1 MPAPC
6 HRRRRSKASGHAAA
20 ESACSMSEPQVK
32 TPLPELRHTAAHV
45 LAYAVQDLFPDAK
58 PTIGPSIE
66 NGFYYDFDRAEPFTP
81 EDLARLEMRM
91 AEIVNANYP
100 MTGQAVTRAE
110 ALSIFKG
117 NPYKVEIA
125 SEIPEGEPITLYTI
139 GEFTDL
145 CRGGHAEFTGEIGA
159 LKLTSVAGAYWRG
172 DERKPMLQR
181 IYGTAWYDRAE
192 LDAYLAQVE
201 EALARDHRKLGA
213 DLDLYS
219 VQDDAGAGLIFWHPK
234 GAIVRGLIEDFIRQG
249 LRDRGY
255 QPVVTPHV
263 VSEKLYEISG
273 HLENFAQNMFG
284 PVEVEEQRFRLKP
297 MNCPGHILIY
307 RNRMHSYRELPLRY
321 SEFGTVYRYE
331 RSGVVH
337 GLLRVRGFTQDDA
350 HIFCTPE
357 QLQGEFELTLD
368 EAMRL
373 MNAFGFTDFEYV
385 LSTREDRLRTQT
397 DPLAEDAI
405 RKALERYGLSHSVD
419 PGGGAFYGPKLD
431 INVRD
436 AIGRKWQLGTVQVD
450 FILPARFELKYRGN
464 DGRDH
469 TPVMIHRAL
478 AGSLERFFAIA
489 IEHFGGAFP
498 AWLAP
503 VQAVVVPI
511 SENQETYA
519 RDVAARLAGMGYRV
533 DVDGSNEKLGY
544 KIRHWKTQKVPYVLV
559 VGKQEAA
566 EGTVNVNERGVE
578 NKRTVSVGTFAEE
591 LQSIV
596 EAKK

>member
-1 MPAPC
+1 
-6 HRRRRSKASGHAAA
+6 
-20 ESACSMSEPQVK
+20 MSEPQVK

-45 LAYAVQDLFPDAK
+45 LAYAVQDLFPEAK
-58 PTIGPSIE
+58 PTIGPAIE

-81 EDLARLEMRM
+81 EDLTRLEARM
-91 AEIVNANYP
+91 QEIVAADYP
-100 MTGQAVTRAE
+100 MTGREVTRDE
-110 ALSIFKG
+110 ALSVFRD

-125 SEIPEGEPITLYTI
+125 SEIPEGEPISLYTI

-145 CRGGHAEFTGEIGA
+145 CRGGHAESTGEIGA

-172 DERKPMLQR
+172 DERNPMLQR
-181 IYGTAWYDRAE
+181 IYGTAWYDRND
-192 LDAYLAQVE
+192 LDAHLVQIE
-201 EALARDHRKLGA
+201 EALKRDHRKLGSE
-213 DLDLYS
+213 LDLYS
-219 VQDDAGAGLIFWHPK
+219 IQEDAGVGLVFWHPK
-234 GAIVRGLIEDFIRQG
+234 GAIVRGVIEDFIRQG
-249 LRDRGY
+249 LCERGY

-273 HLENFAQNMFG
+273 HLENFAESMFG

-307 RNRMHSYRELPLRY
+307 QSRMHSYRELPVRF

-337 GLLRVRGFTQDDA
+337 GLTRVRGFTQDDA
-350 HIFCTPE
+350 HIFCSPE
-357 QLQGEFELTLD
+357 QLQGEYELTLD
-368 EAMRL
+368 EAIRL
-373 MNAFGFTDFEYV
+373 MDAFGFVDMQYV
-385 LSTREDRLRTQT
+385 LSTREERLRTQT
-397 DPLAEDAI
+397 DPIAEDAI
-405 RKALERYGLSHSVD
+405 RKALERYDLPHTVD

-450 FILPARFELKYRGN
+450 FVLPARFDLKYRGS
-464 DGRDH
+464 DGQDRV
-469 TPVMIHRAL
+469 PVMIHRAL
-478 AGSLERFFAIA
+478 AGSLERFFGIV

-503 VQAVVVPI
+503 VQAIVVPI
-511 SENQETYA
+511 SEHQVVYA
-519 RDVAARLAGMGYRV
+519 REVAARLGGTDRRI
-533 DVDGSNEKLGY
+533 DVDESNEKLGY
-544 KIRHWKTQKVPYVLV
+544 KIRHWKTQKIPYILV

-566 EGTVNVNERGVE
+566 DGTVNVNERGIE
-578 NKRTVSVGTFAEE
+578 TKRTVSIDAFAEE
-591 LQSIV
+591 LQATI

>member
-1 MPAPC
+1 
-6 HRRRRSKASGHAAA
+6 
-20 ESACSMSEPQVK
+20 MSEPQVR

-58 PTIGPSIE
+58 PTIGPAIE
-66 NGFYYDFDRAEPFTP
+66 NGFYYDFDRAEPFTT
-81 EDLARLEMRM
+81 EDLARLETRM
-91 AEIVNANYP
+91 AEIVKANYP

-110 ALSIFKG
+110 ALSIFRG

-145 CRGGHAEFTGEIGA
+145 CRGGHADSTGEVGA

-172 DERKPMLQR
+172 DERRPMLQR

-201 EALARDHRKLGA
+201 EALQRDHRKLGA

-219 VQDDAGAGLIFWHPK
+219 IEEDAGAGLIFWHPK

-307 RNRMHSYRELPLRY
+307 RSRMHSYRELPLRY

-405 RKALERYGLSHSVD
+405 RKALERYGLPHSVD

-450 FILPARFELKYRGN
+450 FILPARFELKYRGS
-464 DGRDH
+464 DGHDH
-469 TPVMIHRAL
+469 IPVMIHRAL
-478 AGSLERFFAIA
+478 AGSIERFFGIA
-489 IEHFGGAFP
+489 IEHFAGAFP

-511 SENQETYA
+511 SENQEAYA
-519 RDVAARLAGMGYRV
+519 RQVAARLAGMGHRV

-544 KIRHWKTQKVPYVLV
+544 KIRHWKTQKVPYILV

-566 EGTVNVNERGVE
+566 EGTVNVNERGVG
-578 NKRTVSVGTFAEE
+578 NKRTVSIGTFAEE
-591 LQSIV
+591 LQSVV